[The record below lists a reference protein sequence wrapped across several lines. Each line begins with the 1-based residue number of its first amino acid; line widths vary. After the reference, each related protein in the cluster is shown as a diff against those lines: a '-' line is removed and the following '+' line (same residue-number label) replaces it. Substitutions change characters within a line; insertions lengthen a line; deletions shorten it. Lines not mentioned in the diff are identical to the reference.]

1 MWSSTSQRDLSFH
14 HGGGVHWQCVSG
26 DNTQKLLLLSVVFH
40 SNNQVLALEE
50 LVQPIQTKD
59 CLLSIFHIY
68 PPSSTTPNGTLL
80 YQTPTIFCLEYL
92 NSLSVTPLTTSLS
105 FLQINSVNSKT
116 CWYDITSQLKFQQ
129 FSNEGLREGL

>member
-1 MWSSTSQRDLSFH
+1 MLSSASQRDLSFH

-68 PPSSTTPNGTLL
+68 PLFHHTNGTVL

-92 NSLSVTPLTTSLS
+92 NSLSVGPLTTSLS
-105 FLQINSVNSKT
+105 FLQINSESKSEVAQSCPT
-116 CWYDITSQLKFQQ
+116 LCDPID
-129 FSNEGLREGL
+129 